1 MVEFLTLK
9 GADVNVKDNVSA
21 CICNISYIPYGG
33 FFIRHYFHL
42 VGLYFD
48 AIDSAQKYVPIKN
61 E

>member
-1 MVEFLTLK
+1 M
-9 GADVNVKDNVSA
+9 NVKDNVSA

-33 FFIRHYFHL
+33 FFTRHYFHL

-48 AIDSAQKYVPIKN
+48 AIYSAQKYVPIKN